1 MNLRTL
7 LATAVALGV
16 ATAAAVAEQ
25 PETVSYQLKNVEAAD
40 AAQALTR
47 FAEQKTLSIRMVAE
61 PVTNTL
67 ILSAVSAQLQQA
79 TAVLAALDVR
89 PPLIHVQ
96 MMLVRVRAGFAEEIG
111 LSNDKKRVLTAR
123 EVSKLNT
130 AIRRQSSEGHVDLL
144 SRPELMTTDN
154 QRAAVQIGND
164 QSGVAVTLTPRLL
177 PDGAILLRVE
187 AQLKETSEQVTT
199 TQSVETTVMVRDGG
213 TLVVR
218 GMNSKDGTGDTEV
231 LTILTANL
239 VAPDSNPGTCSD
251 VEPLLQHR

>member
-16 ATAAAVAEQ
+16 ATAAVAEQ
-25 PETVSYQLKNVEAAD
+25 PETVKYALKNVAAAD

-61 PVTNTL
+61 PISNTL

-79 TAVLAALDVR
+79 TAVLAALDVQ

-96 MMLVRVRAGFAEEIG
+96 MMLVRVPAGFAEEIG
-111 LSNDKKRVLTAR
+111 LSNDKTRVLTPR

-130 AIRRQSSEGHVDLL
+130 AIRRQMSEGHVDLL

-154 QRAAVQIGND
+154 QRAGVQIGND
-164 QSGVAVTLTPRLL
+164 QTGVAVTITPRVL
-177 PDGAILLRVE
+177 PDRAILLHVE

-199 TQSVETTVMVRDGG
+199 TQTVETTETVRDDG

-218 GMNSKDGTGDTEV
+218 GMDSKDVAGDTEV
-231 LTILTANL
+231 LTVLTAKL
-239 VAPDSNPGTCSD
+239 VAPDSK
-251 VEPLLQHR
+251 